1 MRNLVYI
8 LLLVVSFSGKA
19 QDGEISVAPKIDSIW
34 QVDSLTKEDKVQYI
48 YDISWLLITADAD
61 SAIFYAEMLM
71 DSARHYNFPI
81 YEGYGHSTKA
91 ESYIM
96 KANYK
101 RAIEEHKTARKIYER
116 VDHKMGIGATL
127 MNMGLIYFHLDDH
140 ETAQKFIKES
150 LHYDKILKDTIGMVH
165 TLKNLAVSHKRMKEF
180 DEALNLTNQ
189 ALELIEGKEEGHM
202 GLLASVYGT
211 KGSLYM
217 SLNDYDK
224 AYQSLRTAHEIS
236 KNYDIPEE
244 LIVNKNNLSMYYE
257 HVGKLDLAAEYA
269 KGSFDLSK
277 QTKSVH
283 GLENAAEQLA
293 NVYEKL
299 GEHEQALKY
308 YKSFITYR
316 DSIKNDR
323 NIEEMTRLEV
333 EHDYEL
339 KAAKDSIRV
348 QKEKEVLAAEKE
360 WAERL
365 NYAFFGGG
373 ALAIIFAIFLYN
385 RYRVIGKQKKI
396 IEEQKDTVEE
406 QRDIANQKQK
416 EAEEQHRLVEQ
427 KNREIIDSIQYA
439 RRLQSAILPS
449 IADQVKSLFS
459 DAFVYYVPK
468 DIVAGDFYWCEKVDN
483 VHYIAAADCTG
494 HGVPGAMVSVM
505 CSSALTKALIED
517 GIKDPGAI
525 LDRVRELIVE
535 RFEKSGESVNDG
547 MDISLA
553 AIHYD
558 SDKENAQP
566 IKMEWAGANN
576 PLWIFRKAS
585 SDEVSQTDRI
595 KIDEMRD
602 YQFIQLRPDKQPV
615 GKSFHAKP
623 FTTVTCKVQ
632 ENDQLYLFSDGY
644 FDQFG
649 GDTFQQRNKGGKK
662 LKTKAFRDM
671 LLDIRDQGMEQQG
684 QTLEHNFID
693 WKGTLEQVDD
703 VCVIG
708 VRL

>member
-1 MRNLVYI
+1 MLLVY
-8 LLLVVSFSGKA
+8 SFSGYT
-19 QDGEISVAPKIDSIW
+19 QEGEISVAPKIDSIW
-34 QVDSLTKEDKVQYI
+34 RIDTLSKEDKIQYI

-71 DSARHYNFPI
+71 DSAKHYNFPI

-101 RAIEEHKTARKIYER
+101 RAIEEHKTAREIYER

-150 LHYDKILKDTIGMVH
+150 FQYDKILKDTIGMVH
-165 TLKNLAVSHKRMKEF
+165 TLKNLAVSHKRMNEF
-180 DEALNLTNQ
+180 DKALDLTNQ
-189 ALELIEGKEEGHM
+189 ALELIEGKEEGNM
-202 GLLASVYGT
+202 GLLAAVYGT
-211 KGSLYM
+211 KGSLYL
-217 SLNDYDK
+217 SLKEYDK
-224 AYQSLRTAHEIS
+224 AYQAIRTAHEIS
-236 KNYDIPEE
+236 KNYNIPEE
-244 LIVNKNNLSMYYE
+244 LIVDKNNLSMYYE
-257 HVGKLDLAAEYA
+257 HMGKLDLAAEYSKASYDLA
-269 KGSFDLSK
+269 KE
-277 QTKSVH
+277 TKSVH
-283 GLENAAEQLA
+283 GLENAAKQLYQ
-293 NVYEKL
+293 VYEKM
-299 GEHEQALKY
+299 GKNDKALKY
-308 YKSFITYR
+308 YKSYIKYR
-316 DSIKNDR
+316 DSIKNDE

-360 WAERL
+360 WAEKL

-373 ALAIIFAIFLYN
+373 ALAIIFAIFLYS

-396 IEEQKDTVEE
+396 IEEQKDIVEE

-449 IADQVKSLFS
+449 VADQVKSLFS

-558 SDKENAQP
+558 SPDKKGKP
-566 IKMEWAGANN
+566 VKMEWAGANN

-585 SDEVSQTDRI
+585 SQNAEKNDGIVTESLDGY
-595 KIDEMRD
+595 DL
-602 YQFIQLRPDKQPV
+602 IQLKPDKQPV
-615 GKSFHAKP
+615 GKSYHGKP
-623 FTTVTCKVQ
+623 FTTVTCDVYKG
-632 ENDQLYLFSDGY
+632 DQLYLFSDGY
-644 FDQFG
+644 VDQFG
-649 GDTFQQRNKGGKK
+649 GKNADQRAKGGKK
-662 LKTKAFRDM
+662 LKTKGFKS
-671 LLDIRDQGMEQQG
+671 LLMSIQNLDLEEQGK
-684 QTLEHNFID
+684 TLEHNFID
-693 WKGTLEQVDD
+693 WRGSLEQLDD

-708 VRL
+708 VKL